1 MWTAVLRPCLVSL
14 ALLLAGIAVGC
25 APGAIDGADQ
35 PQQVDDGSGAPR
47 PDDSDG
53 PSVDDGLDDDLF
65 VDSFTL
71 FDRQADMFLTITD
84 DADFAISVSIRQ
96 TVVIGVANGRTLV
109 GSLQIEWRS

>member
-1 MWTAVLRPCLVSL
+1 MWSVVLGACLVSL
-14 ALLLAGIAVGC
+14 GLLPAGIAVGRP
-25 APGAIDGADQ
+25 PGVVGGGNQ
-35 PQQVDDGSGAPR
+35 PQQVDDGFGAPR

-84 DADFAISVSIRQ
+84 DADSAISVSIRQ

-109 GSLQIEWRS
+109 